1 MTKKKK
7 SKKRAVRY
15 NQNKPQLSYILD
27 APHAMEGMVRVLEFG
42 AEKYSRGNWKT
53 GFPLST
59 VIDSMMRHLMKYQ
72 NGEDLDLNKDG
83 KADKDHSG
91 LPHVDHIMC
100 NAMFLSELA
109 RTKPEYDDRA
119 GG

>member
-1 MTKKKK
+1 MSANKK
-7 SKKRAVRY
+7 STAVRF
-15 NQNKPQLSYILD
+15 NENKPQLSYILD
-27 APHAMEGMVRVLEFG
+27 APNAMEGMVRVLEFG
-42 AEKYSRGNWKT
+42 AIKYSRGNWKK

-59 VIDSMMRHLMKYQ
+59 VIDSMLRHLMKYQ

-100 NAMFLSELA
+100 NAMFLSELSK
-109 RTKPEYDDRA
+109 TNPELWDDRPKA
-119 GG
+119 